1 MSQFQREALR
11 ARYEAT
17 SKDTL
22 GAVFDD
28 VHPDFVLQTADRV
41 PGAGT
46 YQGAEA
52 ATRFFADLVEPFE
65 EVTYEP
71 QQFFERGD
79 QIVVFLIVRF
89 KPYGSSAMVENQV
102 GALWTIRDGKPVRC
116 EMFPQREKALEAAG
130 MSDRDVKPN

>member
-1 MSQFQREALR
+1 VSHFQREALR
-11 ARYEAT
+11 ARYKAT
-17 SKDTL
+17 SKDNL
-22 GAVFDD
+22 GAVFDG
-28 VHPDFVLQTADRV
+28 VHPEFVLKTADRV

-46 YQGAEA
+46 YRGAEA
-52 ATRFFADLVEPFE
+52 ATRFFTDLVEPFE

-89 KPYGSSAMVENQV
+89 KPYGSTAEVENLV
-102 GALWTIRDGKPVRC
+102 GALWTIRDGKPARC

-130 MSDRDVKPN
+130 MSDRDVRPS